1 MIGDGRDRAGD
12 RAPGAQGGRL
22 ETPSGAENA
31 DGSRRDGSGRDASIR
46 GPAAFEGLTPAE
58 ALSAVE
64 EAFGVSPDGS
74 FFSYPSYI
82 NRVYGFKADDGREFV
97 AKFYRPG
104 RWRPEAIAE
113 EQSLVLALAAA
124 EIPVVAPLPDL
135 EGDYLPALDLGLG
148 GPPISFCLFPKRGGR
163 SFEADGCDD
172 LRRLG
177 ALAGRMH
184 AASRAFLPSVAASR
198 RPRMAPGL
206 VKAYAEELR
215 RSGCVD
221 RRAEDAFFGILSEAE
236 AAVDEALAG
245 YGPGVTAGAAG
256 GEPCAPAR
264 PAAPAPESPFAPA
277 PLLLH
282 GDFHRGNVLDRG
294 SEGLLAIDF
303 DDACVGPAVQD
314 LWMLLPGRVADSP
327 RELEA
332 ALEGYEEFT
341 SFDYSQL
348 GLVEPLRLLRM
359 VHYLAWQAR
368 QAADPGF
375 LRHFPRWGERAFW
388 EQETE
393 DLRLQIEHIASGVD
407 HGS

>member
-1 MIGDGRDRAGD
+1 VIGEARDEAGGRG
-12 RAPGAQGGRL
+12 PGSQGGRF
-22 ETPSGAENA
+22 ETPPGAGNA
-31 DGSRRDGSGRDASIR
+31 AHGSRCDGSGR

-113 EQSLVLALAAA
+113 EQALVLALAAA

-148 GPPISFCLFPKRGGR
+148 GPLIFFCLFPKRGGR

-206 VKAYAEELR
+206 LKAYAEELR

-221 RRAEDAFFGILSEAE
+221 RRAEDAFFGVLAEAE

-245 YGPGVTAGAAG
+245 YAPGGAAG
-256 GEPCAPAR
+256 GEPGPRALPASS
-264 PAAPAPESPFAPA
+264 AMGNPFAPS

-294 SEGLLAIDF
+294 PEGLLAIDF

-393 DLRLQIEHIASGVD
+393 DLRLQIEHITSGDD

>member
-1 MIGDGRDRAGD
+1 MIGEA
-12 RAPGAQGGRL
+12 
-22 ETPSGAENA
+22 
-31 DGSRRDGSGRDASIR
+31 RDGAGGR

-82 NRVYGFKADDGREFV
+82 NRVYGFRADDNREFV

-163 SFEADGCDD
+163 SFEADGCED

-184 AASRAFLPSVAASR
+184 AASRAFMPSVAAAR

-206 VKAYAEELR
+206 LQAYAEELR

-221 RRAEDAFFGILSEAE
+221 RRAEDAFFGILAEAA

-245 YGPGVTAGAAG
+245 YAPGGGAAAG
-256 GEPCAPAR
+256 MPG
-264 PAAPAPESPFAPA
+264 APAPGSPFAPT

-294 SEGLLAIDF
+294 PEGLLAIDF

-393 DLRLQIEHIASGVD
+393 DIGLQLGFVRGDAD
-407 HGS
+407 A

>member
-1 MIGDGRDRAGD
+1 MIGGAARGAGD
-12 RAPGAQGGRL
+12 GPRAEGVRFVATPRGGSSDGGR
-22 ETPSGAENA
+22 EAEA
-31 DGSRRDGSGRDASIR
+31 AGGR

-58 ALSAVE
+58 ALSALE
-64 EAFGVSPDGS
+64 EAFGVAPDGS

-82 NRVYGFKADDGREFV
+82 NRVYGFKVDDGGEFV

-104 RWRPEAIAE
+104 RWSPEAIAE
-113 EQSLVLALAAA
+113 EQALVLALAAA

-163 SFEADGCDD
+163 SFEADGCED

-184 AASRAFLPSVAASR
+184 AASRAFMPSVAASR

-206 VKAYAEELR
+206 LKAYAEELR

-221 RRAEDAFFGILSEAE
+221 RRAEETFFGILAEAE

-245 YGPGVTAGAAG
+245 YAPGIGAAAG
-256 GEPCAPAR
+256 S
-264 PAAPAPESPFAPA
+264 PAPGSPSAPA
-277 PLLLH
+277 PLLVH

-294 SEGLLAIDF
+294 PEGLLAIDF

-314 LWMLLPGRVADSP
+314 LWMLLPGRVSDSP

-332 ALEGYEEFT
+332 ALDGYEAFT
-341 SFDYSQL
+341 SFDYGQL
-348 GLVEPLRLLRM
+348 SVVEPLRLLRM

-368 QAADPGF
+368 QASDPGF

-388 EQETE
+388 EQESE
-393 DLRLQIEHIASGVD
+393 DLRLQLRLVRGETDA
-407 HGS
+407 

>member
-1 MIGDGRDRAGD
+1 MIGDARPEA
-12 RAPGAQGGRL
+12 GGRGP
-22 ETPSGAENA
+22 PS
-31 DGSRRDGSGRDASIR
+31 
-46 GPAAFEGLTPAE
+46 FEGLTPAE

-82 NRVYGFKADDGREFV
+82 NRVYGFRADDSREFV

-104 RWRPEAIAE
+104 RWSPEAIAE
-113 EQSLVLALAAA
+113 EQALVLALAAA

-184 AASRAFLPSVAASR
+184 AASRAFMPSVAASR

-206 VKAYAEELR
+206 LKAYAEELR

-221 RRAEDAFFGILSEAE
+221 RRAEEAFFGVLSEAE
-236 AAVDEALAG
+236 AAVDEALA
-245 YGPGVTAGAAG
+245 AKAI
-256 GEPCAPAR
+256 
-264 PAAPAPESPFAPA
+264 ESPLAPA

-294 SEGLLAIDF
+294 PEGLLAIDF

-388 EQETE
+388 EQEAE
-393 DLRLQIEHIASGVD
+393 DIGLQLGLVRGDDDS
-407 HGS
+407 

>member
-1 MIGDGRDRAGD
+1 MIGGRDGREGGPPPETGGELRVAPPGTDDGRHLPPPGTGAGSE
-12 RAPGAQGGRL
+12 P
-22 ETPSGAENA
+22 
-31 DGSRRDGSGRDASIR
+31 DGR
-46 GPAAFEGLTPAE
+46 GPAAFEGLTPSE

-64 EAFGVSPDGS
+64 EAFGAAPDGS

-82 NRVYGFKADDGREFV
+82 NRVYGFRAEDGREYV

-104 RWRPEAIAE
+104 RWSHEAIAQ
-113 EQSLVLALAAA
+113 EQALVLALAAA

-163 SFEADGCDD
+163 SFEADGCED

-184 AASRAFLPSVAASR
+184 AASRAYAPGLAAASR

-206 VKAYAEELR
+206 LTAYARELR
-215 RSGCVD
+215 RSGRVD
-221 RRAEDAFFGILSEAE
+221 KRAEEAFFGVLAEAE

-245 YGPGVTAGAAG
+245 YAPGFGAAG
-256 GEPCAPAR
+256 QEPGARAIRGETAPGT
-264 PAAPAPESPFAPA
+264 PFAPA

-294 SEGLLAIDF
+294 VEGLLAIDF

-341 SFDYSQL
+341 SFDYGQL
-348 GLVEPLRLLRM
+348 SLVEPLRLLRM

-393 DLRLQIEHIASGVD
+393 DLRLQLELVRGDAEA
-407 HGS
+407 

>member
-1 MIGDGRDRAGD
+1 MIGDGRDGPRRDGSG
-12 RAPGAQGGRL
+12 RGPGAQGGRF
-22 ETPSGAENA
+22 ETPPGAGNA
-31 DGSRRDGSGRDASIR
+31 AGGDGSGR

-82 NRVYGFKADDGREFV
+82 NRVYGFRADDGREFV

-104 RWRPEAIAE
+104 RWRTEAIAE

-184 AASRAFLPSVAASR
+184 AASRAFMPSVAASR

-206 VKAYAEELR
+206 LQAYAEELR

-221 RRAEDAFFGILSEAE
+221 RRAEDALFGILAE
-236 AAVDEALAG
+236 AAAAVDQALAG
-245 YGPGVTAGAAG
+245 YGSGVAAGAAG
-256 GEPCAPAR
+256 GEPGAPAR
-264 PAAPAPESPFAPA
+264 PAAPAPGRPFAPA

-294 SEGLLAIDF
+294 PEGLLAIDF

-375 LRHFPRWGERAFW
+375 LRHFPRWGGRAFW
-388 EQETE
+388 EQEAE
-393 DLRLQIEHIASGVD
+393 DLRLQVEHIASGDD